1 MITLKTRKNCQFC
14 RFQACEKA
22 GMKRSWVLADGEVK
36 SKKATSGAAA
46 PVSPSSSM
54 VSSTTSVISSS
65 LSAEDETKIRD
76 CIGKMQMVKQQ
87 TEDLNP
93 QVRLNFLQ
101 IVSFFHTENLD
112 FSFR

>member
-36 SKKATSGAAA
+36 SKKS
-46 PVSPSSSM
+46 SPASPSSSSSM
-54 VSSTTSVISSS
+54 VSSTTPAMPTMPPS
-65 LSAEDETKIRD
+65 LSAADETKIRD
-76 CIGKMQMVKQQ
+76 CIEKMQMVKQQ

-93 QVRLNFLQ
+93 QVSNKVF
-101 IVSFFHTENLD
+101 
-112 FSFR
+112 

>member
-36 SKKATSGAAA
+36 SKKAGAGA

-54 VSSTTSVISSS
+54 VSSTTSIISSS
-65 LSAEDETKIRD
+65 LSTEDETKIRD
-76 CIGKMQMVKQQ
+76 CIEKMQMVKQQ

-93 QVRLNFLQ
+93 QVRLNFA
-101 IVSFFHTENLD
+101 SCFFF
-112 FSFR
+112 FSLKILF

>member
-36 SKKATSGAAA
+36 SKKSSNPAL
-46 PVSPSSSM
+46 SPSSSL
-54 VSSTTSVISSS
+54 VSSTTSSMPSFFSS
-65 LSAEDETKIRD
+65 LSTEDENKIRD
-76 CIGKMQMVKQQ
+76 CIDKMQMVKQQ

-93 QVRLNFLQ
+93 QVFDLLQ
-101 IVSFFHTENLD
+101 KVNTK
-112 FSFR
+112 

>member
-36 SKKATSGAAA
+36 SKKASTPGGAA

-54 VSSTTSVISSS
+54 VSSTTSIISSS
-65 LSAEDETKIRD
+65 LSTEDETKIRD

-93 QVRLNFLQ
+93 QVRLNF
-101 IVSFFHTENLD
+101 SRCFFFMD
-112 FSFR
+112 FY